1 MDTYAT
7 RVAAWS
13 RRIRKLFLDVTARI
27 RRKAFFCTAL
37 AGNSDVN
44 LCVNSDLTVSC
55 NCHDVDGTGQIGDL
69 SRGSLHDILSGEVA
83 ASFRQQLA
91 EGTLPIANCSRCCD
105 LRAVSRE
112 QASRL
117 AFEFRLPRFIMVENT
132 VACNLRCVSCPRT
145 QIRRLRSRISMSLD
159 DVRRV
164 AGELRDAGVQ
174 RVGYLNLGEPFL
186 SPNIRRELEI
196 FREIHPQ
203 VWLATSTNGVPL
215 ETDDKREA
223 ALLLD
228 SLQFSL
234 DGISQEMVNKYQRGT
249 DFERARRNMR
259 DLVAYRDARTRTR
272 PEIIWKYLLF
282 RWNDRR
288 TYLNKAI
295 ELAREAG
302 VDRLL
307 FEKTVS
313 PFYGLSWRSYLGWLN
328 DIGDDSLG
336 NRSVVLRASM

>member
-1 MDTYAT
+1 MDSYAT
-7 RVAAWS
+7 RVAAWT
-13 RRIRKLFLDVTARI
+13 RLIRKRYLGVAARL
-27 RRKAFFCTAL
+27 RRKAYFCTAL
-37 AGNSDVN
+37 AGNSDSN
-44 LCVNSDLTVSC
+44 LCINSDLTVSC
-55 NCHDVDGTGQIGDL
+55 NCHDVDGSGRIGDL
-69 SRGSLHDILSGEVA
+69 GRGSLHDILSGETA
-83 ASFRQQLA
+83 TRFRQQLA

-105 LRAVSRE
+105 LRAIPRE
-112 QASRL
+112 KARGAS
-117 AFEFRLPRFIMVENT
+117 EFRLPRFIMVENT

-145 QIRRLRSRISMSLD
+145 RIRRLRSRISMSLD

-164 AGELRDAGVQ
+164 ATELRDAGVQ

-215 ETDDKREA
+215 DTDDKREA

-234 DGISQEMVNKYQRGT
+234 DGISQEMVGKYQRGT
-249 DFERARRNMR
+249 DFELARRNMK
-259 DLVAYRDARTRTR
+259 DLVAYRDVRTRTK
-272 PEIIWKYLLF
+272 PEIVWKYLLF

-288 TYLNKAI
+288 SHLDKAI

-302 VDRLL
+302 VDRVL
-307 FEKTVS
+307 FEKTLS
-313 PFYGLSWRSYLGWLN
+313 PFYGISWRYYLGWLKN
-328 DIGDDSLG
+328 VGEDSLG
-336 NRSVVLRASM
+336 NRLVTLRATV